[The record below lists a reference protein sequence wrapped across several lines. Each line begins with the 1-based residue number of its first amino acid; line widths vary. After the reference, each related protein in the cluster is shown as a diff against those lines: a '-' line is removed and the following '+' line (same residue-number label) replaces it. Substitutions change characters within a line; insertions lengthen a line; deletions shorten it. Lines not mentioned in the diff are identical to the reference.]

1 MSRISNMLNNNAG
14 YCDRNLSI
22 LDKKYDIFADLAK
35 DADKEYKIANDEKK
49 AKISNAVDHPQHY
62 QGHNFEVIDII
73 DDYNLGFNLGNAI
86 KYILRAG
93 KKDDYCQDLN
103 KAIWYLNRE
112 VLNNTKKIEY

>member
-1 MSRISNMLNNNAG
+1 MLNNNVG
-14 YCDRNLSI
+14 YCVRKQCAS
-22 LDKKYDIFADLAK
+22 DKDYDVFVDWAK
-35 DADKEYKIANDEKK
+35 DANKEYKIVNDNVHKVN
-49 AKISNAVDHPQHY
+49 ISNAVDHPQHY

-112 VLNNTKKIEY
+112 VLNNTKKMEY